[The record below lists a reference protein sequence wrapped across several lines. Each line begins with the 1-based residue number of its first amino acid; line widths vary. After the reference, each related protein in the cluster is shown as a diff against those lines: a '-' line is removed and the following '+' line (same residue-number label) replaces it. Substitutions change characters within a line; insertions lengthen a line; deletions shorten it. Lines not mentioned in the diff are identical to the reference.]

1 MYRVIKMFTDLQ
13 DKGYRYQV
21 GDTYPRKG
29 LTADKKRIEQLSSAK
44 NRQKTALIEEVVEKV
59 EKTSAKV
66 EKTSEKPKQT
76 RKTKSEK
83 ADKN

>member
-59 EKTSAKV
+59 EETPAKV
-66 EKTSEKPKQT
+66 EKTSEKPKRT

>member
-13 DKGYRYQV
+13 DKGYRYHV

-44 NRQKTALIEEVVEKV
+44 NRQKTALIEEVAEKV
-59 EKTSAKV
+59 KE
-66 EKTSEKPKQT
+66 TSEKPKQT

-83 ADKN
+83 ADKS

>member
-13 DKGYRYQV
+13 DKGYRYNV

-44 NRQKTALIEEVVEKV
+44 NRQKTALIEEVAEKV
-59 EKTSAKV
+59 EKA
-66 EKTSEKPKQT
+66 SEKPKQT

>member
-29 LTADKKRIEQLSSAK
+29 LTADKERIEQLSSAK
-44 NRQKTALIEEVVEKV
+44 NRQKTALIE
-59 EKTSAKV
+59 
-66 EKTSEKPKQT
+66 
-76 RKTKSEK
+76 
-83 ADKN
+83 

>member
-59 EKTSAKV
+59 EKTS
-66 EKTSEKPKQT
+66 EKPKQT

-83 ADKN
+83 VDKN

>member
-44 NRQKTALIEEVVEKV
+44 NRQKTALIEEVAE
-59 EKTSAKV
+59 KV

>member
-29 LTADKKRIEQLSSAK
+29 LTADKERIEQLSSAK
-44 NRQKTALIEEVVEKV
+44 NRQKTALIEEVADNVE
-59 EKTSAKV
+59 EA
-66 EKTSEKPKQT
+66 SEKPKQT

>member
-59 EKTSAKV
+59 EKTS
-66 EKTSEKPKQT
+66 EKPKQT

>member
-21 GDTYPRKG
+21 GDAYPRKG

-59 EKTSAKV
+59 EKTS
-66 EKTSEKPKQT
+66 EKPKQT

>member
-29 LTADKKRIEQLSSAK
+29 LTADKKRIEQLLSAK
-44 NRQKTALIEEVVEKV
+44 NRQKTALIEEVAEKV
-59 EKTSAKV
+59 E
-66 EKTSEKPKQT
+66 ETSEKPKQT
-76 RKTKSEK
+76 RKAKSEK
-83 ADKN
+83 ADKS

>member
-44 NRQKTALIEEVVEKV
+44 NRQKTALIEEVAENVE
-59 EKTSAKV
+59 E
-66 EKTSEKPKQT
+66 TSEKPKQT

>member
-1 MYRVIKMFTDLQ
+1 MYRVIKMFTDLH

-21 GDTYPRKG
+21 GDTYPREG

-44 NRQKTALIEEVVEKV
+44 NRQKTALIEEVAE
-59 EKTSAKV
+59 KV

>member
-29 LTADKKRIEQLSSAK
+29 LTADKKRIEQLSSTK
-44 NRQKTALIEEVVEKV
+44 NRQKTALIEEVAEKV
-59 EKTSAKV
+59 E
-66 EKTSEKPKQT
+66 ETSEKPKQT

>member
-59 EKTSAKV
+59 KE
-66 EKTSEKPKQT
+66 TSEKPKQT

>member
-13 DKGYRYQV
+13 DKGYRYNV

-44 NRQKTALIEEVVEKV
+44 NRQKTALIEEVAE
-59 EKTSAKV
+59 KV

>member
-13 DKGYRYQV
+13 DKGYRYHV

-44 NRQKTALIEEVVEKV
+44 NRQKTALIEEVAENVE
-59 EKTSAKV
+59 E
-66 EKTSEKPKQT
+66 TSEKPKQT